1 MKLLNNNYKIIYIL
15 VFMLVNAMG
24 FSLQA
29 QGIKSDIRKG
39 NRLFKKNKFTEA
51 EIRYRKVLQNNE
63 NNTHALMGLSDALY
77 KQDKQKESVSYL
89 EKLST
94 TENLKPEERAQ
105 VFHNLGN
112 VYMKEKDYDKSVEAY
127 KMSMRL
133 NPTDEETRYNL
144 ILAQKLRQQNKQNG
158 GGGNSNQDQQD
169 KQDKNQQDKKNQ
181 QSQEQPQNQQHQDRK
196 QDEQK
201 QQKEQQGE
209 MTKQQAE
216 QILDAYKQDEAQTR
230 EKVEREKQ
238 KKQRA
243 VNAKIRKKW

>member
-1 MKLLNNNYKIIYIL
+1 MLLS
-15 VFMLVNAMG
+15 AMN

-29 QGIKSDIRKG
+29 QGFKSDIRKG
-39 NRLFKKNKFTEA
+39 NRLFKKDKFMEA
-51 EIRYRKVLQNNE
+51 EIRYRKVLQHNE

-77 KQDKQKESVSYL
+77 KQDKQKESVAYL
-89 EKLST
+89 EKLSIS
-94 TENLKPEERAQ
+94 ENLKPEERAQ

-144 ILAQKLRQQNKQNG
+144 VLAQKLRQQNKQNG
-158 GGGNSNQDQQD
+158 GSGNSNQDKQD
-169 KQDKNQQDKKNQ
+169 KQDKNQQDKQNRQPQ
-181 QSQEQPQNQQHQDRK
+181 QQQPQNQPQDGK

-201 QQKEQQGE
+201 QQKQQQGE
-209 MTKQQAE
+209 MNRQQAE

-238 KKQRA
+238 KRQRA